1 MCANQ
6 HSSAKRGSSVAS
18 LTHSARVGHLGPQL
32 LFYRVALM
40 TRLLAFRLRR
50 WQAAGLS
57 SIVVA
62 GGAYAKTTCPD
73 WVVTRAGSAFN
84 VAALISDSGSPQS
97 ALEKARNA
105 LMRVINGGGCQ
116 SIADPAA
123 CDETVVLAKKAI
135 DALEACAPTNA
146 PTTPAP
152 QKPLTPEAENESSP

>member
-1 MCANQ
+1 M
-6 HSSAKRGSSVAS
+6 
-18 LTHSARVGHLGPQL
+18 GHLGPQL

-40 TRLLAFRLRR
+40 TLLAFRLRR

-62 GGAYAKTTCPD
+62 GGADAKTTCPD

-105 LMRVINGGGCQ
+105 LARVINGGGCQ
-116 SIADPAA
+116 STADPAA

-135 DALEACAPTNA
+135 EALEACAPTNA

-152 QKPLTPEAENESSP
+152 KKPLTPEAENESSP

>member
-32 LFYRVALM
+32 LFYQVALM

-116 SIADPAA
+116 STADPAA
-123 CDETVVLAKKAI
+123 CDETVVLAKKSDRGVGSVRAN
-135 DALEACAPTNA
+135 ECAHHPGA
-146 PTTPAP
+146 
-152 QKPLTPEAENESSP
+152 Q